1 MFGGAARCFDGG
13 AACAVELWPGF
24 CGGAVARGA
33 WRGRATRWRVG
44 GYGWCGSAELLRYTG
59 ERGIMGA
66 AAHPNTKNPT
76 GRRGSFYSFLLK
88 YKVRTCSQR

>member
-1 MFGGAARCFDGG
+1 MPPGFPPGGFSYMYIFFIMFGGAARCFDGG
-13 AACAVELWPGF
+13 TVGAVELWPGF
-24 CGGAVARGA
+24 CG
-33 WRGRATRWRVG
+33 
-44 GYGWCGSAELLRYTG
+44 
-59 ERGIMGA
+59 GA